1 MQPETFPIS
10 QFTPPSL
17 SSPSW
22 NVPAPAICFPSV
34 SPHLAIRSSSSN
46 IDAVSPLSVAVPP
59 KNVILQKPPPAK
71 SDSTLTLACTAE
83 DSNPKTQ
90 LLWYRGGN
98 LIHNAGNFGERHGM
112 TTLGSCDQYFMPRI
126 SSHFR
131 REFTLLRNSFFF
143 SL

>member
-1 MQPETFPIS
+1 M
-10 QFTPPSL
+10 
-17 SSPSW
+17 
-22 NVPAPAICFPSV
+22 
-34 SPHLAIRSSSSN
+34 
-46 IDAVSPLSVAVPP
+46 PP

-126 SSHFR
+126 SSLFR
-131 REFTLLRNSFFF
+131 RELFFVPQFLLFSFFEEKVK
-143 SL
+143 LLLARELGDTYVLEQLGGTK